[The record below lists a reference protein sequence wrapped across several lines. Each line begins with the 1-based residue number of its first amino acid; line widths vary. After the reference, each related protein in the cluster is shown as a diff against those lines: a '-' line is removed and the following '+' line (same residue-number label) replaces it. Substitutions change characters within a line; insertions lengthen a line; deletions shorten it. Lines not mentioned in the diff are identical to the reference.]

1 VPRAGL
7 RNALALWGVQVAPPP
22 PAKWL
27 LPHEVVYSE
36 QIL

>member
-1 VPRAGL
+1 MPRAGL

-22 PAKWL
+22 AKWL